1 MHWSQQHN
9 NTMDCLLTPTLRV
22 SWSQPRCWHGENVK
36 ILVRSTYV
44 KDGGQIT
51 FNIYAVGNPAA
62 VDTIANVVINGNS
75 IDYVYKVNWKNKV
88 VPANSTNFEVTA
100 TLTTPNIVS
109 AASNPMAVDL
119 VVPVFSA

>member
-1 MHWSQQHN
+1 MHWSQLHN

-22 SWSQPRCWHGENVK
+22 SWSQPRCWHGDTVK

-44 KDGGQIT
+44 RNGGLIT
-51 FNIYAVGNPAA
+51 LNIYVVGNPVA

-75 IDYVYKVNWKNKV
+75 LDHTYKVDWKNKV
-88 VPANSTNFEVTA
+88 VPPNSTNFEVTA

-109 AASNPMAVDL
+109 AASAPMAVDL
-119 VVPVFSA
+119 IVPVFSA